1 MLFVAGSEGLT
12 DELRYRSCVDMVARR
27 RDYVN
32 HRLGPRFRRMSTFDE
47 SVADCTR
54 SSEPSSIWT
63 MAALSTVLQRP
74 IISVYPWVN
83 GQSDVY
89 ADVAN
94 VMLTPISERTG
105 LSPLMIMWTRNAP
118 NVGNVWLANH
128 FVPLFRNSDRSASTS
143 GEEKDRVAD
152 VSDIQTRSIFQLT
165 RFCPKLQQEKR
176 EDRYQGHRGERRGED
191 R

>member
-1 MLFVAGSEGLT
+1 
-12 DELRYRSCVDMVARR
+12 
-27 RDYVN
+27 
-32 HRLGPRFRRMSTFDE
+32 
-47 SVADCTR
+47 
-54 SSEPSSIWT
+54 
-63 MAALSTVLQRP
+63 MAALSTVLQRR

-105 LSPLMIMWTRNAP
+105 LSPLMIMWTRDAP

-143 GEEKDRVAD
+143 G
-152 VSDIQTRSIFQLT
+152 
-165 RFCPKLQQEKR
+165 
-176 EDRYQGHRGERRGED
+176 GGERSGSRRFGHSNKVNFSIDAILSKTSTREEGGSISGTP
-191 R
+191 RRE